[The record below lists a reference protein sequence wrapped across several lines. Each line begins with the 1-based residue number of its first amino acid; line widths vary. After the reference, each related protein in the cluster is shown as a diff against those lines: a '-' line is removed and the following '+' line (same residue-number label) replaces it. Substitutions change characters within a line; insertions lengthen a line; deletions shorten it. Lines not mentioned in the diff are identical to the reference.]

1 MRGDGLGY
9 SGLAGGLAHGS
20 LDVDLMQVMTAGAS
34 GARVDGKSGR
44 GKHVLPAPFAGAS
57 AVFEGDAV
65 GQFHISVTLGQ
76 IRLVNGAHF
85 GDLLPQFLDEGNR
98 QRGDAVLAAF
108 AAAHDDLHEFQIDV
122 LDSQTQSFHESQSGA
137 VEQPHGQAAGVGQ
150 GLEESGQLG
159 TRKHNRHTAA
169 LLGALHAFDAS
180 EVHLQH
186 GPEKE
191 EQRVEGLVLSG
202 GGNAPHDREV
212 VEVVFGL
219 RGVEVLALFRRGVG
233 EEAGDPADVGLLGA
247 VGIVAGADGG
257 ADLVDEWGKARRQFT
272 AVGLSLMPGTE
283 ELFVERRPPF
293 GGGCGGGER
302 LAHLPISRPR
312 GGVAGLVQELERRLG
327 LLDLPTG
334 FALVGQML
342 QKGLDIGF
350 PSVHEFARR
359 EILPPSHDPIGPIW
373 NQ

>member
-1 MRGDGLGY
+1 M
-9 SGLAGGLAHGS
+9 
-20 LDVDLMQVMTAGAS
+20 
-34 GARVDGKSGR
+34 
-44 GKHVLPAPFAGAS
+44 
-57 AVFEGDAV
+57 
-65 GQFHISVTLGQ
+65 
-76 IRLVNGAHF
+76 
-85 GDLLPQFLDEGNR
+85 
-98 QRGDAVLAAF
+98 
-108 AAAHDDLHEFQIDV
+108 HEFQIDV
-122 LDSQTQSFHESQSGA
+122 LDSQTQTFHESQSGA
-137 VEQPHGQAAGVGQ
+137 VEQAHGQAAGVGQ
-150 GLEESGQLG
+150 GLEESGQLA
-159 TRKHNRHTAA
+159 TRKDNRHTAA

-180 EVHLQH
+180 EIHLQH

-191 EQRVEGLVLSG
+191 EQRVEGLILRR
-202 GGNAPHDREV
+202 GGNTPHDREV

-219 RGVEVLALFRRGVG
+219 RGVEVLALFRPGVG
-233 EEAGDPADVGLLGA
+233 EEAGDPADVGLFGA

-257 ADLVDEWGKARRQFT
+257 ADLVDERGKARRQLT
-272 AVGLSLMPGTE
+272 AVGLALMPGTE
-283 ELFVERRPPF
+283 ELFVERWPPLR
-293 GGGCGGGER
+293 GGCGGGER

-359 EILPPSHDPIGPIW
+359 EILPPSHDPIGPKW